1 MPFLLPALAFAPF
14 LGVFVS
20 FSSASTS
27 LSSSSPPAHPRVL
40 LYTDF
45 SPKKKNSAVAPW
57 WVTDGDTWQDTW
69 DREVR
74 ERLRQVCQS
83 SGFTL
88 GGGSPPNVALF
99 GSASTTHQ
107 RWCCPPQRSRQG
119 RHDPQGAQGA
129 HQHLRRV
136 E

>member
-57 WVTDGDTWQDTW
+57 WVTDGDTWQDIW

-83 SGFTL
+83 SGFTFL
-88 GGGSPPNVALF
+88 GASPPPEMWPCVRQCVEDAPALVLP
-99 GSASTTHQ
+99 T
-107 RWCCPPQRSRQG
+107 P
-119 RHDPQGAQGA
+119 AQQTGPS
-129 HQHLRRV
+129 
-136 E
+136 